1 MSRDSAALAK
11 VSRPGWEWTD
21 QRRCA
26 LDLLAS
32 GGRTYAQIADEL
44 GVSRIAL
51 WEWRRTEEF
60 AKALDELN
68 AILEEETR
76 LYAVARRHDLLEG
89 LTERRERLLR
99 VVTEREEYH
108 EEHQTGH
115 PGATTGYMVK
125 TIKNIGSGPTAYPVD
140 EWAVDKALVSSL
152 NEVEKFGATL
162 AGVLTPDGGT
172 DLDLTVQGPAVVIR
186 VRDQQPMPYTPS
198 REGMDAPGRYEEVDG
213 VWRDVE
219 TGEPFTPLPPAIAS
233 TTPRPLPPAFEK
245 AAEELLELYL
255 TGAVDNATFDARL
268 AELKARFNQ

>member
-21 QRRCA
+21 QRRRA

-76 LYAVARRHDLLEG
+76 SYAVARRHDLLEG

-99 VVTEREEYH
+99 IVTERQEYH

-115 PGATTGYMVK
+115 PGATTGYMARKPVS
-125 TIKNIGSGPTAYPVD
+125 IGTGAMAYEAEHWTVD
-140 EWAVDKALVSSL
+140 TGLVKAL
-152 NEVEKFGATL
+152 NDVETFGAKL
-162 AGVLTPDGGT
+162 AGVLEPEGNIDVE
-172 DLDLTVQGPAVVIR
+172 VQVGAATVIR
-186 VRDQQPMPYTPS
+186 VRDQPPMPYTPS
-198 REGMDAPGRYEEVDG
+198 REGMDEPGRYVEAEDG

-219 TGEPFTPLPPAIAS
+219 TGEPFDPNTDPALAAGAD
-233 TTPRPLPPAFEK
+233 PREEEVALTERLVLGTIGR
-245 AAEELLELYL
+245 AEYDREIE
-255 TGAVDNATFDARL
+255 RL
-268 AELKARFNQ
+268 KGGGH